1 MGRFAKIAMAAAA
14 IIVFFMVTAMPGIIR
29 NKNTNQP
36 AAQVEKSTEED
47 NSQTVQVN
55 QEMNYYLLLGTDGR
69 TDKKTGTH
77 ADAIVLAGMD
87 DCKAEIFKL
96 ISQTE
101 PLFSG
106 AYAVRKQ
113 KIPCPAKSS
122 CKRTLYE
129 TESHR
134 SWVGPKKQ
142 GLQVPSPNSPQ

>member
-1 MGRFAKIAMAAAA
+1 MSKRGMSRQTKANCFCHA
-14 IIVFFMVTAMPGIIR
+14 VF
-29 NKNTNQP
+29 
-36 AAQVEKSTEED
+36 
-47 NSQTVQVN
+47 
-55 QEMNYYLLLGTDGR
+55 
-69 TDKKTGTH
+69 
-77 ADAIVLAGMD
+77 VLAGMD

-113 KIPCPAKSS
+113 KISCPAKSS

-142 GLQVPSPNSPQ
+142 ELQVPCPNSPQSSGCNGKGATAGDPSNVEKKAGLKLHRRQQFQRISSLQGLAGSACIRPAYPT